1 MKTIER
7 YVFGA
12 FLSSFLL
19 SFLVLSFVLTV
30 GLMVQIVGYMIQGLP
45 MNLVGE
51 FALVSFP
58 ETMQW
63 TIPLGLLVASILVF
77 SRLSADSEVAAMR
90 ACGVNLLSVIRW
102 PLIFAVFCTGIGLYI
117 NNEIV
122 PRGHEVRRNLAKR
135 IQVGTGLELLEP
147 GKIIDDFPK
156 MKIYF
161 DRKEGNWLYD
171 LIVIDYTNPRIKR
184 QVTSSKALV
193 TSEGRDILLDLHD
206 MTVDPM
212 DEDHPG
218 MARAAR
224 LQYRVKD
231 ALKEAKYKRKEK
243 DFRFFE
249 MIDAIK
255 RARERAR
262 HPEAAVAEMRHDEA
276 KRTTLLAAE
285 GKKPNAGMVAETAL
299 KNEGPA
305 AKEGGHAADERE
317 LKLVKKAMKRY
328 LSDIRTEFMKRWVF
342 AFASVCF
349 VLIGVPLGIRAQ
361 RRESTIGMAIALVT
375 ALSYYMVVILMTS
388 LSKNFAAQPHILIW
402 LPVAACLALAAY
414 LIPRNL

>member
-12 FLSSFLL
+12 FLSSFFLA
-19 SFLVLSFVLTV
+19 FLVLSFVLTI
-30 GLMVQIVGYMIQGLP
+30 GLMVQIVGYILQGLP
-45 MNLVGE
+45 MPLVGR

-77 SRLSADSEVAAMR
+77 SRLSADSEIAAMR

-102 PLIFAVFCTGIGLYI
+102 PMIFAALCTCVGLFI

-122 PRGHEVRRNLAKR
+122 PRGHEVRRHLAKQ
-135 IQVGTGLELLEP
+135 ISVGSGLELLEP
-147 GKIIDDFPK
+147 GKVIDDFPK
-156 MKIYF
+156 VKVYF

-171 LIVIDYTNPRIKR
+171 LLVIDYSNPKLDRM
-184 QVTSSKALV
+184 VTASKALV

-218 MARAAR
+218 MARATR
-224 LQYRVKD
+224 FQYRVKD
-231 ALKEAKYKRKEK
+231 ALKESKYNRKEK

-249 MIDAIK
+249 MIGAIR
-255 RARERAR
+255 RAKWSIR
-262 HPEAAVAEMRHDEA
+262 HPEQVAESW
-276 KRTTLLAAE
+276 KAA
-285 GKKPNAGMVAETAL
+285 GKGGNMVHEM
-299 KNEGPA
+299 
-305 AKEGGHAADERE
+305 
-317 LKLVKKAMKRY
+317 KLVKKFLKRY
-328 LSDIRTEFMKRWVF
+328 SSDLKTEFMKRWVF
-342 AFASVCF
+342 AFASICF
-349 VLIGVPLGIRAQ
+349 VLVGVPLGIRAQ

-375 ALSYYMVVILMTS
+375 ALCYYMVVILMTS
-388 LSKNFAAQPHILIW
+388 LSKNASVHPEILIW
-402 LPVAACLALAAY
+402 LPVALCLALASY
-414 LIPRNL
+414 LIPKNL